1 MKVLRQLPALRVLG
15 LLVLALAVPSC
26 HFDDRVN
33 ALDWFVDPGFGDD
46 FNGNGTSWFPFRTIT
61 RALHFSISGDAIFLA
76 RGTYGA
82 SSGEVF
88 PIRVKP
94 GVIIQGDPA
103 TKGLGPGATFVNGG
117 GVYTVSGGSQAS
129 TTVTAAFVMGTG
141 SALSGV
147 KITVAG
153 AGGVGVVFDG
163 FSASV
168 SSCTITGN
176 GASGIRVY
184 QTGSPTITGN
194 VISSNGAS
202 GVDVFDAAGPILRQN
217 SISSNTTDGVVANDT
232 STPNLGDATSAGAN
246 TLQANTG
253 VGLNNNTTASTI
265 QAVGNTWVLSMQGSD
280 GSGNYA
286 AALTPGAVAPA
297 AGNNFAIISALPGA
311 AIQF

>member
-1 MKVLRQLPALRVLG
+1 MKSLKPLPALRILG
-15 LLVLALAVPSC
+15 VLVLALAVPACRYDSPW
-26 HFDDRVN
+26 VS
-33 ALDWFVDPGFGDD
+33 LDWFVDPAFGDD
-46 FNGNGTSWFPFRTIT
+46 FNGDGTSSFPFRTIT
-61 RALHFSISGDAIFLA
+61 RAMRLAISGDAVFLA

-82 SSGEVF
+82 SIGEIF
-88 PIRVKP
+88 PIRLKP

-103 TKGLGPGATFVNGG
+103 TRGQGPVATLINGG
-117 GVYTVSGGSQAS
+117 GVYSISGGSQAA
-129 TTVTAAFVMGTG
+129 TTVTAAFVMGSG

-147 KITVAG
+147 KISVAG
-153 AGGVGVVFDG
+153 ATGVGVVFDG
-163 FSASV
+163 FPASLG
-168 SSCTITGN
+168 SCTITAC

-184 QTGSPTITGN
+184 QTGSPTISNN

-217 SISSNTTDGVVANDT
+217 SILSNTTDGVVANDT
-232 STPNLGDATSAGAN
+232 STPNLGDGVSAGAN

-265 QAVGNTWVLSMQGSD
+265 QAVGNTWNVSKQGSD

-286 AALTPGAVAPA
+286 ALLKGGPDAAV
-297 AGNNFAIISALPGA
+297 AGNNFATTNAAA